1 MVKLN
6 CHKAFI
12 EVIVEALCEGGD
24 LAFFDHFKKFY
35 GFFVIK
41 ARMTIRSFSKV
52 DDESV

>member
-1 MVKLN
+1 MVKLK
-6 CHKAFI
+6 CHKTFI
-12 EVIVEALCEGGD
+12 EVIVEALCEGAD